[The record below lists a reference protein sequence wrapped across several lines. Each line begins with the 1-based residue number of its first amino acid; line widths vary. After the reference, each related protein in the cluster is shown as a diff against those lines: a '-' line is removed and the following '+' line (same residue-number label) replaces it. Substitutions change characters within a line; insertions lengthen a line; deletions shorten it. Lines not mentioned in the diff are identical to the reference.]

1 MTTLVFNTDKAPGF
15 AMRTTVLL
23 IWKELLHR
31 KGSFFLAASVLTAA
45 VALCVVVTITED
57 ANQRETRRVTRD
69 IGFNLRIIP
78 RGTNMEEFYL
88 SNYSDQTMP
97 ESSLDKL
104 ARMKNF
110 SYNHLVASLQKR
122 FLIEGH
128 RVLLMG
134 ISGEQAPPGKK
145 KPPMIFSVE
154 PGTLHVGF
162 EAARLLGV
170 KKGDAIVLGEKT
182 MRVARAMPEMGTVDD
197 IRVIGLLSDVQEVL
211 GLEGQINEIKAIDC
225 LCMTADKNPQGILQ
239 EQLQQTL
246 PEARVVMQSSIAEA
260 RARQR
265 QTSEK
270 YAEFVLAAVLLV
282 AAVWI
287 GALAIVNVRQRF
299 GEIGLLRS
307 LGYGSQMIGSLVL
320 GRAVLIGLTSAL
332 LGYFLG
338 TWLALAWGPEIFP
351 VTAKAIRAMPS
362 LLPWALFVT
371 PLLAAVASLIPAAMA
386 VAQDPAEVL
395 RNQ

>member
-1 MTTLVFNTDKAPGF
+1 
-15 AMRTTVLL
+15 MRTTAHL

-31 KGSFFLAASVLTAA
+31 KGSFLLAASVLTTA
-45 VALCVVVTITED
+45 VALCVALTITEI
-57 ANQRETRRVTRD
+57 ASQRETRRVTRD
-69 IGFNLRIIP
+69 LGFNLRIIP
-78 RGTNMEEFYL
+78 QETDMEQFYL
-88 SNYSDQTMP
+88 SSYSEQTMP

-104 ARMKNF
+104 ARVKNF
-110 SYNHLVASLQKR
+110 SYNHLVASLQKH

-154 PGTLHVGF
+154 PGTLHVGY
-162 EAARLLGV
+162 EVARLLGV
-170 KKGDAIVLGEKT
+170 KKGDSLSLGDQT
-182 MRVARAMPEMGTVDD
+182 MRIARAMPEMGTVDD
-197 IRVIGLLSDVQEVL
+197 IRVIGLLSDVQQIL

-225 LCMTADKNPQGILQ
+225 LCLTADENPQGILQ
-239 EQLQQTL
+239 EQLQQAL

-270 YAEFVLAAVLLV
+270 YATFVLTAVVLV
-282 AAVWI
+282 AAAWI
-287 GALAIVNVRQRF
+287 GALAILNVRQRY
-299 GEIGLLRS
+299 GEIGLLRA
-307 LGYGSQMIGSLVL
+307 LGYRSPTIGSLVL

-332 LGYFLG
+332 LGYFIG
-338 TWLALAWGPEIFP
+338 TWLALTWGPEIFP
-351 VTAKAIRAMPS
+351 VTAKAIRSLPS
-362 LLPWALFVT
+362 LLPWALLAT
-371 PLLAAVASLIPAAMA
+371 PLLATVASLIPAAIA
-386 VAQDPAEVL
+386 ITQDPADVL